1 VSEWRVKIEQNMTAP
16 AYHLPPGAVESVEAG
31 EVIYLT
37 PAVALVPADVA
48 AAGEAA
54 VRALEDAA
62 DAAAVADW
70 RARCVA
76 GERPEPWDPSDY
88 CICPVVLDPRLDEA
102 GSRFQCGHN
111 AMCAIHGHPAGGRS

>member
-1 VSEWRVKIEQNMTAP
+1 MTAP
-16 AYHLPPGAVESVEAG
+16 AEYELPPGAVESVEAG

-37 PAVALVPADVA
+37 PGVALVPADVA

-70 RARCVA
+70 RQRRAG
-76 GERPEPWDPSDY
+76 GERPEPWDPAEYD
-88 CICPVVLDPRLDEA
+88 L
-102 GSRFQCGHN
+102 
-111 AMCAIHGHPAGGRS
+111 